1 MIEIGS
7 WFGRKPTTL
16 WSVTEAGKLKEINP
30 PQDEIEVFAA
40 YYASDHPEIKPYL
53 RQNLETL
60 LNNWTKDLD
69 KARRKLEEA
78 QEDGAAVRRVQVSAS
93 MPNVGVG

>member
-1 MIEIGS
+1 MV
-7 WFGRKPTTL
+7 WFGRKATTL
-16 WSVTEAGKLKEINP
+16 WSVTEAGKLKEIDP
-30 PQDEIEVFAA
+30 PEDEVELFKA
-40 YYASDHPEIKPYL
+40 YYASEHPEIKPY
-53 RQNLETL
+53 RRMNIETL

-78 QEDGAAVRRVQVSAS
+78 EEDGAAVRRVHVSAT